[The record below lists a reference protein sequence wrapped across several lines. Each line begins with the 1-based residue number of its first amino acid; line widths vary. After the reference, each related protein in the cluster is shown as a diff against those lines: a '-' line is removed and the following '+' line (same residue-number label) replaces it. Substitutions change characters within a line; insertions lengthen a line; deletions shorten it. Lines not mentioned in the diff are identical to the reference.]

1 MSSLPVDGRDPSRGR
16 GQTVRWS
23 IALATAAAAWLAAGT
38 AAEAAAGGRKVLA
51 VVTCDSYADL
61 KKQFGWLGAQVGQ
74 PGLTGMLE
82 SVLLMATQGR
92 GLGGFDMK
100 RPLGV
105 VVTTDGGDLAVH
117 GFVPVKSLDKLLESL
132 QAVTGPTRR
141 AGDTRS
147 LVLPNGIGLD
157 AVEKDGWAIVSPQG
171 MDAEAV
177 DPGPLF
183 APLAENY
190 TLGIEL
196 FPHLLPDS
204 LRQQLR
210 MLLAQ
215 AAAGGGEPGQQ
226 LDPRAILAAVDGL
239 ADIESLA
246 LGLAIDADKDRLFIE
261 NRTVAVPGSAAAAAM
276 TGSDRGQS
284 TVCLPAAADGGR
296 PAIRGHLV
304 QSVPEASREEVLVM
318 LDRALPV
325 ASIDPLTKT
334 IAVLLRELISSVLAT
349 GGIDAAV
356 CIDTAG
362 GGDRPLPV
370 VTAGVRV
377 KEGAALEASVKR
389 SLGGGQRQLPPGVD
403 IAFDTGKVGATSLHT
418 ITVDL
423 RGSDSAESFGDS
435 LPLTLAIA
443 PDCAFLLAGGDA
455 RQRLTAVLDAAA
467 RPDPDAKPIAGLD
480 VAVRPLLAYAAARGA
495 LPATALPDA
504 AATDGDSRSGDVRLL
519 VRPVERGVA
528 TRLSATGAAL
538 RVLAAG
544 ATSGAA
550 APNGPAIPPGLPLPE
565 GFPIPAPAR

>member
-1 MSSLPVDGRDPSRGR
+1 M
-16 GQTVRWS
+16 
-23 IALATAAAAWLAAGT
+23 
-38 AAEAAAGGRKVLA
+38 LA

-362 GGDRPLPV
+362 GG
-370 VTAGVRV
+370 
-377 KEGAALEASVKR
+377 
-389 SLGGGQRQLPPGVD
+389 
-403 IAFDTGKVGATSLHT
+403 
-418 ITVDL
+418 
-423 RGSDSAESFGDS
+423 
-435 LPLTLAIA
+435 
-443 PDCAFLLAGGDA
+443 
-455 RQRLTAVLDAAA
+455 
-467 RPDPDAKPIAGLD
+467 
-480 VAVRPLLAYAAARGA
+480 
-495 LPATALPDA
+495 
-504 AATDGDSRSGDVRLL
+504 
-519 VRPVERGVA
+519 
-528 TRLSATGAAL
+528 
-538 RVLAAG
+538 
-544 ATSGAA
+544 
-550 APNGPAIPPGLPLPE
+550 
-565 GFPIPAPAR
+565 